1 MRISKIGTQTTRKS
15 MALLIGF
22 VDGNMAGT
30 MQGMRTCPS
39 AAHNIWYASLS
50 VFTLAYITYNQ
61 PSWLSTSARERGLA
75 KAEQQSEGTGKR
87 KGIGNTRDHVIGALG
102 LYRQTLESLEPQSFI
117 CKTCKIRL
125 SMAIQAQ
132 LVSVGAGLLKGNHYF
147 PTVLFAVILCDHALN
162 PVDWLTIVETCGNS
176 NWVVL
181 PFFCIFSQ

>member
-1 MRISKIGTQTTRKS
+1 MGTWPAQCKGCRHVHLQHTTFDTHHYQS
-15 MALLIGF
+15 SPG
-22 VDGNMAGT
+22 
-30 MQGMRTCPS
+30 P
-39 AAHNIWYASLS
+39 
-50 VFTLAYITYNQ
+50 ITYNQ
-61 PSWLSTSARERGLA
+61 PSRLSTSARERGLA

-132 LVSVGAGLLKGNHYF
+132 LVSVGAGLLKGNHHF

-176 NWVVL
+176 N
-181 PFFCIFSQ
+181 